1 MMAKEEPVFNQ
12 KMSEVERNIEQLR
25 QQTEQI
31 RLKIMRVATE
41 KPCRLRKTFD
51 SAAH

>member
-1 MMAKEEPVFNQ
+1 MISNEDPVFNQ
-12 KMSEVERNIEQLR
+12 EMSEVEMNIEALR

-41 KPCRLRKTFD
+41 TPSRLRKTFD
-51 SAAH
+51 SPPP